1 MKKFTLIDI
10 VTMLGIAATVV
21 VMLTFASGCSMKF
34 RPSSPADVRK
44 CCERL
49 SLRHKEMSQF
59 NRYCKVALFLSKST
73 VTSIGKGVKEN
84 AAVAVS
90 LCKFVFNVE
99 TDEELIAAGDE
110 QEYYRVRS
118 FVEVKRNTD
127 FDENGWLK
135 QLNCDPNEPTC
146 EEF

>member
-1 MKKFTLIDI
+1 MRYRNAYAGAL
-10 VTMLGIAATVV
+10 VSLLLVLSVG
-21 VMLTFASGCSMKF
+21 GCSMKF

-49 SLRHKEMSQF
+49 SVRHKEMSQF

-73 VTSIGKGVKEN
+73 VASIGKGVKEN

-99 TDEELIAAGDE
+99 TDEDLIAAGDE

-118 FVEVKRNTD
+118 FVKVRRNSD
-127 FDENGWLK
+127 FDESGWLK
-135 QLNCDPNEPTC
+135 KLDCDPMEPTC